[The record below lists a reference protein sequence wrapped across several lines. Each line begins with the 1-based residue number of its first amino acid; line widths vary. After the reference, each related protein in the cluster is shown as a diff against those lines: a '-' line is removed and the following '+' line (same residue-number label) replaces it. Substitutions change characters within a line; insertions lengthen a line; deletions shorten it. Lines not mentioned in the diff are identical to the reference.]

1 MTLDYFPLGLAQGAA
16 FCNRQ
21 AEMQRLL
28 TNISHAKPTLIMSPR
43 RYGKTSLALNTIAK
57 SKLPF
62 AHIDFFSEISPADI
76 ENSIMKGMGI
86 AISKIIPAPKRA
98 LKAAQEFFAE
108 MKVKLAIQGTGAT
121 IEFERQSRE
130 PQNLKAVLAKF
141 DSLVKKHNKK
151 VVLFM
156 DEFQRLNQIQ
166 GDISIEGTIRHIA
179 QQSKNIIFI
188 FSGSNRH
195 LLKQMFEDRSRPF
208 YKLCDRII
216 LDRISAEHYKL
227 YIQHAG
233 KQHWR
238 QAVVEEVIELILSL
252 TELHPYYVNSVC
264 SRLWLNKKPP
274 TVHEVNAYWDRL
286 AIEDRSQIAAELD
299 LLSNN
304 QRKLLISLARHG
316 NTSVPLSKEFS
327 RLANLSTSSVAQAL
341 AVLEEK
347 DYIYQ
352 DANGYYN
359 LIDPLMKK
367 VIGNSHT

>member
-1 MTLDYFPLGLAQGAA
+1 MTIDYFPLGLAQGEA

-21 AEMQRLL
+21 EEMQRLSS
-28 TNISHAKPTLIMSPR
+28 NIFHAKPTLIMSPR
-43 RYGKTSLALNTIAK
+43 RYGKTSLALNTIVK

-62 AHIDFFSEISPADI
+62 AHIDFFSEISLADI
-76 ENSIMKGMGI
+76 ENSIMKGVGS
-86 AISKIIPAPKRA
+86 AISQIIPAPQRA
-98 LKAAQEFFAE
+98 LKTAQEFFAE
-108 MKVKLAIQGTGAT
+108 MKVKLALQGSGAT
-121 IEFERQSRE
+121 IEFERQ
-130 PQNLKAVLAKF
+130 PQEQHNLKSVLAKF
-141 DSLVKKHNKK
+141 DHLAQTHRKK

-156 DEFQRLNQIQ
+156 DEFQRLSQIQ

-179 QQSKNIIFI
+179 QQSKNIVFI

-195 LLKQMFEDRSRPF
+195 LLKQMFEDKSRPF

-216 LDRISAEHYKL
+216 LNRIAAEHYQTH
-227 YIQHAG
+227 IHHAS
-233 KQHWR
+233 KQTWR
-238 QAVVEEVIELILSL
+238 QIITEKVVELILSL
-252 TELHPYYVNSVC
+252 TELHPYYVNLVC

-274 TVHEVNAYWDRL
+274 TLQEVKACWDQL

-316 NTSVPLSKEFS
+316 NTSALLSKEFS

-341 AVLEEK
+341 AVLEKK

-352 DANGYYN
+352 DVAGCYQ

-367 VIGNSHT
+367 VIDNSHV